1 MKKSMRRMLFIVTV
15 FTLIV
20 ALAVGCSDSGKSSNG
35 GNTGKTNEG
44 ASKVDSKDKM
54 ELRFIWWGSQSRHD
68 RTLKVIEMFE
78 ELHPNVTINPEFTGG
93 AEIYQR
99 LATQAAG
106 NNLPDIVQ
114 MDLPI
119 LAEYVNRGQLLS
131 LEDYTASGD
140 INIEDI
146 DPSFI
151 EGGKIDGKLYALS
164 IGTTGIAMAVDPAM
178 YEKAGLEIPKPGY
191 TWDDYIKQAYQLK
204 EKLGKDVYVRS
215 MSGFSEFKQIY
226 LEEQGQHLY
235 NADATGL
242 GYEDKYL
249 IEFFEM
255 WKKLLDDGVI
265 PRPDLTATIQGLED
279 ELIVHGKA
287 PNLAAQQPRIAFNSN
302 QFIALSKAANRP
314 LKLTMYP
321 IFADGQKG
329 QHIKP
334 SQFLSISSESKHPD
348 IAAQFIDFFT
358 NSKEAN
364 EVLGAERGVPVSSK
378 VRAHLYETMDQA
390 GKETFD
396 YIEAVSKYS
405 AGIPASPAGDSTLLD
420 IFDKTYEKMA
430 FGQLTPT
437 KAAQQ
442 FRADAEDV
450 LKKNKK

>member
-1 MKKSMRRMLFIVTV
+1 MKQRMKRALLIITV
-15 FTLIV
+15 SILL
-20 ALAVGCSDSGKSSNG
+20 ASLAVGCSNNNANNG
-35 GNTGKTNEG
+35 SDKTGKDE
-44 ASKVDSKDKM
+44 KV
-54 ELRFIWWGSQSRHD
+54 ELRMIWWGSQDRHD

-78 ELHPNVTINPEFTGG
+78 DLHPNVTIKPEFTGG
-93 AEIYQR
+93 SEIYQR

-119 LAEYVNRGQLLS
+119 LAEYVNRNQLLS
-131 LEDYTASGD
+131 LDDYIASGA
-140 INIEDI
+140 INTEDI
-146 DPSFI
+146 DPAFI

-178 YEKAGLEIPKPGY
+178 YEQAGVEIPQPGY
-191 TWDDYIKQAYQLK
+191 TWDDYVDQAYRLK
-204 EKLGKDVYVRS
+204 EKLGKDVYIRS

-235 NADATGL
+235 NEDATGL

-265 PRPDLTATIQGLED
+265 PPPDLTATIQGLED

-314 LKLTMYP
+314 LKLAMYP
-321 IFADGQKG
+321 VFAGGEKG
-329 QHIKP
+329 QHVKP
-334 SQFLSISSESKHPD
+334 SQFLSISTRSKYPD
-348 IAAQFIDFFT
+348 IAAEFIDFFT
-358 NSKEAN
+358 NSLEAN

-396 YIEAVSKYS
+396 YIEAVSSYT

-430 FGQLTPT
+430 FGQLTP
-437 KAAQQ
+437 KQAAEQ
-442 FRADAEDV
+442 FRTDAEEV